1 MFLDIDKRNDNSIA
15 IIDNLGNQMTYGQ
28 LKAFSNEFYTK
39 NKKTSRNIKKCLH
52 FIK

>member
-28 LKAFSNEFYTK
+28 LKAFSNEFYSKIQKRT
-39 NKKTSRNIKKCLH
+39 LV
-52 FIK
+52 FV